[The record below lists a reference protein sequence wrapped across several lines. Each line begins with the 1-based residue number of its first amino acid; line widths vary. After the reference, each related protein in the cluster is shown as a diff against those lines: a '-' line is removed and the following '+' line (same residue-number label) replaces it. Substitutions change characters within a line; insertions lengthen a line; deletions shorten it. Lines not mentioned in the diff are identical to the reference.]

1 MVFIEITGQLLSGG
15 AFELTRPSDWPKQIG
30 QSGGIGS
37 FNRPSKNFPGH
48 LTFEQKNFV
57 VKI

>member
-30 QSGGIGS
+30 QSGGIVHS
-37 FNRPSKNFPGH
+37 TVPPKISPDISLLSK
-48 LTFEQKNFV
+48 
-57 VKI
+57 KIL